1 MKLRK
6 SNKSPK
12 TTEHFCML
20 FGWETIQDT
29 FLLQPSASTPSI
41 DLHCSFF
48 NLDRLV
54 SDQHLQSAPIEV
66 KAFLPQTP

>member
-1 MKLRK
+1 
-6 SNKSPK
+6 
-12 TTEHFCML
+12 ML
-20 FGWETIQDT
+20 LGWETIQDT